1 MSDKTVSVG
10 LKIEGDSKSA
20 QAAIEATEKGL
31 QELGSREKQT
41 TTETERL
48 NTAFGKLGIRSAAEI
63 EADILAINQAL
74 QRLAQSGNVSGAE
87 FDRAFTAAQDRLTAL
102 RAEMSSLP
110 VEPTKNSIGG
120 LAGAFSSLNG
130 VLAGLGISAVGEK
143 FLHANMAADKLQK
156 SLNAVNGDAKK
167 TESDLA
173 FLKETAQ
180 RLGINLESSSA
191 AFVKLAAAAK
201 GTSLEGQ
208 ATRDIFTGLGSA
220 MSQLG
225 LSAAETERAF
235 VAVGQMMSKGTVN
248 AEELKGQLGDVLPG
262 AMQMMAR
269 ATNLSVAELN
279 KLMEAGGLLAED
291 ALPKL
296 AAEAQRSFGGAGG
309 EVQGMSN
316 SIERLKNTWSQA
328 FKIFGD
334 TGVLAALGGAVGF
347 LSEAFLILA
356 TGVTTVVAG
365 FFAFVKAI
373 AVTVA
378 AIATL
383 DFSGLKTSLADIG
396 NELVSNV
403 TKMASLTHTSKLVGE
418 AMNDAGTAT
427 QQGASAAKAA
437 GAGWEKLVVAYDQA
451 IKSAADYV
459 AMAKKVTTANNDQAE
474 VLVKIATLSGQEN
487 HLLRAKEDAARQA
500 AEGANNLA
508 DALEREAK
516 TLQAKQIALQEEV
529 KAQRAA
535 GQQDSEERLKAIEE
549 VKKLAEAKTEE
560 ARASRAGADA
570 ARVAAAAAETES
582 AARAD
587 NSGRVNE
594 LKEAYEQAA
603 IQVDVLRAAQ
613 EAGKYS
619 ALIQVDL
626 TAEITAA
633 QTKAAKAHALL
644 NDALADQAKKI
655 QDTNALKQAQ
665 LSLEGSAIKLAIEQ
679 QRTIYEVARARGDE
693 YGAMQALLQM
703 KRLEIQ
709 LAELTANAKRLEAQA
724 ALAKVQA
731 DREELQAKGQLT
743 EAVSLELQAREA
755 AAGVKLKEAEIAK
768 ELSKRMR
775 ELLDANQAS
784 GSAAGRSVGGYDNMA
799 NSMNR
804 AADAAIRLRNA
815 QGGVGGGG
823 GNGGEGGI
831 SQVNVGASGSVTDDP
846 TFDHDTFNKG
856 GRSADRGVNLT
867 QFLYQFGGTL
877 EEVKLAQKYIGELFE
892 REKATRLTG
901 NLGNE
906 DNAARQTNL
915 AVKFAAEQALEMARR
930 EMATGQATD
939 LGPLVKDL
947 MARNMAQQPIRSL
960 DDQIA
965 AIKRAGNEAK
975 SATTIRLELG
985 SGPTKS
991 TVFADSHGDA
1001 ERFIKTLEAAGM
1013 RAAR

>member
-31 QELGSREKQT
+31 QELGTREKQT

-48 NTAFGKLGIRSAAEI
+48 NTAFSKLGIRSAAEI

-120 LAGAFSSLNG
+120 LTGAFSSLQG
-130 VLAGLGISAVGEK
+130 VLGALGISAVGEK
-143 FLHANMAADKLQK
+143 FLHSNLAADKLSK
-156 SLNAVNGDAKK
+156 SLNAVHGDSAKAAADM
-167 TESDLA
+167 EW
-173 FLKETAQ
+173 LKDVAY
-180 RLGINLESSSA
+180 RLGINLESSSG
-191 AFVKLAAAAK
+191 AFVKLAASAK

-208 ATRDIFTGLGSA
+208 KTRDIFEGIASG
-220 MSQLG
+220 MSRLG
-225 LSAAETERAF
+225 LSSAETERAF
-235 VAVGQMMSKGTVN
+235 VAISQMMSKGTIT
-248 AEELKGQLGDVLPG
+248 AEELKGQLGDVMPG
-262 AMQMMAR
+262 ALQMMAR
-269 ATNLSVAELN
+269 ATNLSTAELT
-279 KLMEAGGLLAED
+279 KLMETGGLLAED
-291 ALPKL
+291 ALPRF
-296 AAEAQRSFGGAGG
+296 AAEVKKSFGDSGG
-309 EVQGMSN
+309 QVDGLSN
-316 SIERLKNTWSQA
+316 SIERVKNAWAQA

-334 TGVLAALGGAVGF
+334 TGVLAALGGAVAVVN
-347 LSEAFLILA
+347 EALLLMA
-356 TGVTTVVAG
+356 TGVTVVVAG
-365 FFAFVKAI
+365 FFALVKA
-373 AVTVA
+373 AATLAA
-378 AIATL
+378 AIINL
-383 DFSGLKTSLADIG
+383 DFSNLQTSLADIG
-396 NELVSNV
+396 KELVGTV
-403 TKMASLTHTSKLVGE
+403 DKMARLTGTSKLVGE
-418 AMNDAGTAT
+418 AMEGTASST
-427 QQGASAAKAA
+427 AQAAQTAKAA
-437 GAGWEKLVVAYDQA
+437 SAGWDKLNAAYSQAVKTMADVAEQA
-451 IKSAADYV
+451 KRI
-459 AMAKKVTTANNDQAE
+459 AKANDEQAE
-474 VLVKIATLSGQEN
+474 ILVKLAQLSGNEN
-487 HLLRAKEDAARQA
+487 ALLRAKEEAAARA
-500 AEGANNLA
+500 AEGTDRVAT
-508 DALEREAK
+508 ALENEAK
-516 TLQAKQIALQEEV
+516 ALQAKQIALQEEV
-529 KAQRAA
+529 K
-535 GQQDSEERLKAIEE
+535 GQQNVSDEKIKAIEE
-549 VKKLAEAKTEE
+549 AKKLTEAKTEE
-560 ARASRAGADA
+560 ARAARAGADVS
-570 ARVAAAAAETES
+570 RVAAAAQAAES

-587 NSGRVNE
+587 SSGRVNE
-594 LKEAYEQAA
+594 LKDAYEQAA
-603 IQVDVLRAAQ
+603 LKVDVLKVAQ
-613 EAGKYS
+613 LSGVDVSNALKEA
-619 ALIQVDL
+619 QV
-626 TAEITAA
+626 E
-633 QTKAAKAHALL
+633 AAKAHALL

-665 LSLEGSAIKLAIEQ
+665 LSLEGTTIKLAIEQ

-743 EAVSLELQAREA
+743 EAASLELQAREA

-815 QGGVGGGG
+815 QGGVGGGNEG
-823 GNGGEGGI
+823 GGI
-831 SQVNVGASGSVTDDP
+831 SQVNIGASGSVTDDP

-939 LGPLVKDL
+939 LGPSVKDL
-947 MARNMAQQPIRSL
+947 MARNMAQQPIRNL
-960 DDQIA
+960 EDQIA